1 MVSSLLT
8 SSGSFSSQTYTQVCS
23 EASCCTRCS
32 LHATRTKAVFG
43 QGVAPCSIMCIGEAP
58 GADED
63 AQGVPF
69 VGRAGQ
75 VLTMMLSSIG
85 LSRPNDVNISN
96 TIKSRPPGNR
106 TPLPAEIEAC
116 YPFLLR
122 QIFEVKPKILILLGS
137 PAMKTILN
145 PTESISKMRGRWVD
159 LPTDYQEAP
168 IKVITLFH
176 PSFLL
181 RNPSK
186 ETGSPKWHTWNDLQ
200 AIRSELNNS

>member
-1 MVSSLLT
+1 MALFHIKRTSKRVAKPPVAHGVLFTPLERRWSLVRGSAPVPSCVLERLQAQTKMLREFPLWVEQELT
-8 SSGSFSSQTYTQVCS
+8 KMLSPSDSSSQQRLYRKNTLKC
-23 EASCCTRCS
+23 
-32 LHATRTKAVFG
+32 
-43 QGVAPCSIMCIGEAP
+43 
-58 GADED
+58 
-63 AQGVPF
+63 
-69 VGRAGQ
+69 
-75 VLTMMLSSIG
+75 
-85 LSRPNDVNISN
+85 RPR
-96 TIKSRPPGNR
+96 KC
-106 TPLPAEIEAC
+106 TPLPTEIEAC

-176 PSFLL
+176 PTFLL